1 MKTRDAVG
9 RMTAG
14 RKKNN
19 QAHLVCRNVTVN
31 GRRTSLRM
39 EPLLWSA
46 LGEIAE
52 RETLTVNRICCE
64 IDNRR
69 GAANLTAALRV
80 FIISYYRN
88 AALPTPD
95 GFAEPADDSLGKPE
109 SPLLRRALDDAI
121 PLDD

>member
-1 MKTRDAVG
+1 MANE
-9 RMTAG
+9 

-19 QAHLVCRNVTVN
+19 QALLVCRNVTVN

-39 EPLLWSA
+39 EPLLWGA
-46 LGEIAE
+46 LREIAE
-52 RETLTVNRICCE
+52 RESMTINRICSE
-64 IDNRR
+64 IDDRR

-88 AALPTPD
+88 AAIPSPG
-95 GFAEPADDSLGKPE
+95 GFAEPADDALGKAE